1 MEEYRISFHRHNR
14 RRDAGWLNKTPIKNR
29 SHILYRRP
37 SKILCPGKR
46 YKVYIRMVNDKKHY
60 FPYLQT
66 TPDNIKKNNLYGLP
80 PCTEKDGEPLP
91 PWQEGED
98 GGGD

>member
-1 MEEYRISFHRHNR
+1 
-14 RRDAGWLNKTPIKNR
+14 
-29 SHILYRRP
+29 
-37 SKILCPGKR
+37 
-46 YKVYIRMVNDKKHY
+46 MVNDKKHY

-66 TPDNIKKNNLYGLP
+66 TQDNIKKNNLYSLQ

-98 GGGD
+98 MEGGGGIDTGGD